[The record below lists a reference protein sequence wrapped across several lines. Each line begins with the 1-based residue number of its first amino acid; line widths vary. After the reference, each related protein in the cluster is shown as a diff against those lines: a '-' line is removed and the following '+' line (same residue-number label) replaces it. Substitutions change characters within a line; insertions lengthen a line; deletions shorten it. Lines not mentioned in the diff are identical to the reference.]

1 MIPCYGTHGSR
12 HRINNK
18 SIQEKYKIQIL
29 SAETYGYVVQFWPY
43 QSARKEKQ
51 VASSTKYGLGENIVL
66 RLMECLTPTFSFD
79 IFWMTISYLS
89 SLYPPWSQQH
99 RAIGMFNKKRL
110 RKCTIIGDKQPQ
122 KKERGQF
129 EKRTSSKK
137 AVQIWLERQQA
148 AYIAFSEFWKTKVF
162 FRCWSKAER
171 KDLQEQKPNKFHCY
185 N

>member
-12 HRINNK
+12 HRISNK

-29 SAETYGYVVQFWPY
+29 SAETYGYAVQFWPY

-122 KKERGQF
+122 KKGTWSIWKAHIKQESSANLI
-129 EKRTSSKK
+129 RTTAGSLHSFFWILKNQGIFSVLEQSWKKGSS
-137 AVQIWLERQQA
+137 RT
-148 AYIAFSEFWKTKVF
+148 KTK
-162 FRCWSKAER
+162 
-171 KDLQEQKPNKFHCY
+171 
-185 N
+185 